1 MSQGDPP
8 VFTSTHEPVLGTR
21 LVLRIRAGDAATARA
36 AESAALAEFDRLE
49 SLLSAYRPDS
59 EWSRWRRGEVT
70 APGPEV
76 TALLVLADHW
86 HSASEGAFNPQAG
99 VLRQRWLAAER
110 DQVVPADDELA
121 TLAAGLQHLP
131 YSVTGG
137 PADGVNGAS
146 VERTGDCSA
155 LDLHALAKGWTVDRA
170 AEEAM
175 TVGGVVEILVNAGGD
190 LLHRGTGEVVVGIED
205 PRRPFDNVAPM
216 VRVRLS
222 DGGLA
227 TGSGAR
233 RPVTIGGR
241 RFSHVIDPRTGRP
254 VEHILSAS
262 VLAPDAATAD
272 AVATVVGV
280 LPIGEGQS
288 FAEALPGVGCC
299 LLAADGTLVR
309 TDLWRAR
316 EIA

>member
-1 MSQGDPP
+1 MSHGDPP
-8 VFTSTHEPVLGTR
+8 GFTSVHEPVLGTR
-21 LVLRIRAGDAATARA
+21 LVLRIRAVDEATARA
-36 AESAALAEFDRLE
+36 AEGAALAEFERLE
-49 SLLSAYRPDS
+49 ALLSAYRPDS
-59 EWSRWRRGEVT
+59 EWSRWRRGDVET
-70 APGPEV
+70 PGAEV
-76 TALLVLADHW
+76 TALLSLASRW
-86 HSASEGAFNPQAG
+86 HSASAGAFNPQAG

-121 TLAAGLQHLP
+121 DLAVGLQRLP
-131 YSVTGG
+131 YRLV
-137 PADGVNGAS
+137 DGS

-155 LDLHALAKGWTVDRA
+155 LDLHALAKGWIVDRA
-170 AEEAM
+170 AEAAM
-175 TVGGVVEILVNAGGD
+175 TGGGVLEILVNAGGD
-190 LLHRGTGEVVVGIED
+190 LLHRGTGEVVVGIEN
-205 PRRPFDNVAPM
+205 PRRPFDNVDPM
-216 VRVRLS
+216 VRVRLL

-241 RFSHVIDPRTGRP
+241 RFSHVIDPRSGQP

-280 LPIGEGQS
+280 LPVSEAKR

-299 LLAADGTLVR
+299 LLAADGSFVR
-309 TDLWRAR
+309 NELWRSR

>member
-1 MSQGDPP
+1 MSRGDPP
-8 VFTSTHEPVLGTR
+8 VFTSVHEPVLGTR
-21 LVLRIRAGDAATARA
+21 LVLRIRAVDEATARA
-36 AESAALAEFDRLE
+36 AEGAALAEFDRLE
-49 SLLSAYRPDS
+49 ALLSAYRPDS
-59 EWSRWRRGEVT
+59 EWSRWRRGEVAT
-70 APGPEV
+70 PGPEV
-76 TALLVLADHW
+76 TALLGLADRW
-86 HSASEGAFNPQAG
+86 HSASAGAFNPQAG
-99 VLRQRWLAAER
+99 VLRQRWLRAER
-110 DQVVPADDELA
+110 DQVVPDPGELA
-121 TLAAGLQHLP
+121 DLATGLQRLP
-131 YSVTGG
+131 YRLVDGG
-137 PADGVNGAS
+137 

-155 LDLHALAKGWTVDRA
+155 LDLHALAKGWIVDRA
-170 AEEAM
+170 AGAAM
-175 TVGGVVEILVNAGGD
+175 TAGGVGEIVVNAGGD
-190 LLHRGTGEVVVGIED
+190 LFHRGTGEVVVGIED

-241 RFSHVIDPRTGRP
+241 RFSHVIDPRSGQP

-262 VLAPDAATAD
+262 VFAPDAATAD

-280 LPIGEGQS
+280 LPVDEGVS

-309 TDLWRAR
+309 TDVWSAR
-316 EIA
+316 EID

>member
-1 MSQGDPP
+1 MSHGDPP

-21 LVLRIRAGDAATARA
+21 LVLRIRAGDEATARA
-36 AESAALAEFDRLE
+36 AENAALAEFDRLE

-59 EWSRWRRGEVT
+59 EWSRWRRGEAAT
-70 APGPEV
+70 PGPEL

-131 YSVTGG
+131 YSVAGG
-137 PADGVNGAS
+137 PAGAS
-146 VERTGDCSA
+146 VERTGECSA
-155 LDLHALAKGWTVDRA
+155 LDLHALAKGWIVDRA
-170 AEEAM
+170 TKAAM
-175 TVGGVVEILVNAGGD
+175 TATGVSEILINAGGD

-205 PRRPFDNVAPM
+205 PRRPFDNVLPM
-216 VRVRLS
+216 VRVRLA

-233 RPVTIGGR
+233 RPMTIGGR
-241 RFSHVIDPRTGRP
+241 RFSHVIDPRSGQP

-280 LPIGEGQS
+280 LQMAEGLS

-316 EIA
+316 EIP

>member
-1 MSQGDPP
+1 MSRGDPP
-8 VFTSTHEPVLGTR
+8 VFTSVHEPVLGTR
-21 LVLRIRAGDAATARA
+21 LVLRIRAVDEATARA
-36 AESAALAEFDRLE
+36 AEGAALAEFDRLE
-49 SLLSAYRPDS
+49 ALLSAFQPDS

-76 TALLVLADHW
+76 TALLVLAEHW

-110 DQVVPADDELA
+110 DQEVPDPGELA
-121 TLAAGLQHLP
+121 DLAAGIQQLH
-131 YSVTGG
+131 YRVVDRGI
-137 PADGVNGAS
+137 
-146 VERTGDCSA
+146 ERAGDCSD
-155 LDLHALAKGWTVDRA
+155 LDLHALAKGWIVDRA
-170 AEEAM
+170 AEAA
-175 TVGGVVEILVNAGGD
+175 TAAGGVSEILVNAGGD
-190 LLHRGTGEVVVGIED
+190 LLHRGTGEIVVGIED
-205 PRRPFDNVAPM
+205 PRRPFDNVASM

-227 TGSGAR
+227 TGSDAR
-233 RPVTIGGR
+233 RPVTIRGR
-241 RFSHVIDPRTGRP
+241 RFSHVIDPRSGQP

-280 LPIGEGQS
+280 LPVAEGVS

-309 TDLWRAR
+309 TDVWSAR
-316 EIA
+316 EID

>member
-1 MSQGDPP
+1 MSHGDPP
-8 VFTSTHEPVLGTR
+8 VFTSVHEPVLGTR

-36 AESAALAEFDRLE
+36 AEGAALAEFDRLE
-49 SLLSAYRPDS
+49 ALLSAYRPDS
-59 EWSRWRRGEVT
+59 EWSRWRRGEVAT
-70 APGPEV
+70 PCAEV
-76 TALLVLADHW
+76 TALLVLAEHW

-99 VLRQRWLAAER
+99 VLRQRWLTAER
-110 DQVVPADDELA
+110 DQVMPADDELA
-121 TLAAGLQHLP
+121 TLAAGLQQLP

-137 PADGVNGAS
+137 PAGAS
-146 VERTGDCSA
+146 VERSGDCSA
-155 LDLHALAKGWTVDRA
+155 LDLHALAKGWIVDRSAEA
-170 AEEAM
+170 AMMAGE
-175 TVGGVVEILVNAGGD
+175 VVEILVNAGGD

-222 DGGLA
+222 DCGLA

-241 RFSHVIDPRTGRP
+241 RFSHVIDPRSGLP

-262 VLAPDAATAD
+262 VFAPDAATAD

-280 LPIGEGQS
+280 LPIAEGAS
-288 FAEALPGVGCC
+288 FAETLPGVGCC